1 MTEKTKKFCSDCIHR
16 SLCVEDFKP
25 DRLCDHFED
34 ERLCVRLPDLSG
46 GWCCLEL
53 TQGSLI
59 QIPVKAGQTL
69 YVLDEDKTILG
80 LQIHSIDLS
89 IGSDGIYDSD
99 LELWDEESGNG
110 YEYYDL
116 DDIGK
121 TLFLTREE
129 AESKF
134 NEREGTTS

>member
-1 MTEKTKKFCSDCIHR
+1 MGNKMKKICSDCIHCA
-16 SLCVEDFKP
+16 LCTEGFDLDGLEEIF
-25 DRLCDHFED
+25 DRCSYFE
-34 ERLCVRLPDLSG
+34 EKRQYVKL
-46 GWCCLEL
+46 
-53 TQGSLI
+53 
-59 QIPVKAGQTL
+59 PVKVGQTL

-89 IGSDGIYDSD
+89 IGVDGIYDSD

-129 AESKF
+129 AESKL

>member
-1 MTEKTKKFCSDCIHR
+1 MTDT
-16 SLCVEDFKP
+16 
-25 DRLCDHFED
+25 
-34 ERLCVRLPDLSG
+34 ERGMRIDL
-46 GWCCLEL
+46 
-53 TQGSLI
+53 
-59 QIPVKAGQTL
+59 PVKVGQTL
-69 YVLDEDKTILG
+69 YIIEEDKTIVD

-129 AESKF
+129 AESNL
-134 NEREGTTS
+134 NEREGTTP

>member
-1 MTEKTKKFCSDCIHR
+1 MIDI
-16 SLCVEDFKP
+16 
-25 DRLCDHFED
+25 
-34 ERLCVRLPDLSG
+34 ERGMRIDL
-46 GWCCLEL
+46 
-53 TQGSLI
+53 
-59 QIPVKAGQTL
+59 PVKAGQTL
-69 YVLDEDKTILG
+69 YVLDEDKTILD
-80 LQIHSIDLS
+80 LQIHSIELS

-129 AESKF
+129 AEAKL